1 MSVYTTEITSE
12 EITSDNP
19 IHQRLLKAY
28 YLSVEHIS
36 GDVLEVGCGEGRGVE
51 LLAPVATSFTGVDKI
66 TAVIDKLQSKYPQH
80 NFRQMIIPPFKGL
93 VDNSYGTVVSFQVI
107 EHIKEDLY
115 FLEEINRVLRP
126 GGKALITT
134 PNIKKSISRNPW
146 HVREYTADELLELT
160 KNVFSDV
167 KILGITG
174 NEKVMSYYEENRK
187 SVNKIMR
194 WDLLNLQYR
203 LPASFLKL
211 PYELLNRLNRNK
223 LNSTNSRLVSE
234 IDHKDYILSRDADS
248 SLDLFCILTK

>member
-1 MSVYTTEITSE
+1 M
-12 EITSDNP
+12 
-19 IHQRLLKAY
+19 
-28 YLSVEHIS
+28 
-36 GDVLEVGCGEGRGVE
+36 
-51 LLAPVATSFTGVDKI
+51 I

-80 NFRQMIIPPFKGL
+80 NFRQMIIPPLKGL
-93 VDNSYGTVVSFQVI
+93 IDNSYGTVVSFQVI

-115 FLEEINRVLRP
+115 FLEEIYRVLRP

-134 PNIKKSISRNPW
+134 PNIKNSISRNPW
-146 HVREYTADELLELT
+146 HVREYTADELMDLA

-194 WDLLNLQYR
+194 WDLLNLQHR
-203 LPASFLKL
+203 LPASLLKL

-223 LNSTNSRLVSE
+223 LNSINSGLVSE
-234 IDHKDYILSRDADS
+234 INHKDYILSRDADS